1 MVQYGMGRTTTLRV
15 TATNPT
21 GAPMKR
27 STWMIPEETLFRMAE
42 IQRRTGKPIP
52 VQVREAL
59 DRFITLEL
67 MSGEASRVPAGN

>member
-1 MVQYGMGRTTTLRV
+1 
-15 TATNPT
+15 
-21 GAPMKR
+21 
-27 STWMIPEETLFRMAE
+27 MIPEEILYRMAE

-67 MSGEASRVPAGN
+67 MSGEASSVPAGNR